1 MIRRDSRDL
10 GPPLSPSY
18 IHIWRLLLHNF
29 QEDNLIRTVSMC
41 SSSARGFK
49 YGDKL
54 YKQEEPRHSVH
65 ATECSS
71 DLRSKTK
78 HMLEIEIIA
87 NDDS

>member
-1 MIRRDSRDL
+1 
-10 GPPLSPSY
+10 
-18 IHIWRLLLHNF
+18 
-29 QEDNLIRTVSMC
+29 MC